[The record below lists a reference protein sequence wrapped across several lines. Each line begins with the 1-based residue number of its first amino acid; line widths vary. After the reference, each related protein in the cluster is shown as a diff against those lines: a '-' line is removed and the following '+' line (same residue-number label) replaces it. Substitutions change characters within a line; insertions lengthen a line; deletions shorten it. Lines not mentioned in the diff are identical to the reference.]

1 MSGMAV
7 SANRGEAAPDQY
19 NIAEVLRRATLQL
32 ESMVD
37 EVDELV
43 HQLEHADGQTGDVA
57 TEAAQARDL
66 AQQLVPAVM
75 YRLARCGEVA
85 SGYVDGAAGD

>member
-1 MSGMAV
+1 MSSMAV
-7 SANRGEAAPDQY
+7 TANRGEAAPDQV
-19 NIAEVLRRATLQL
+19 NIADVLKRASIQL

-43 HQLEHADGQTGDVA
+43 YQLEQADGQAADA
-57 TEAAQARDL
+57 AADAAQAREL

-85 SGYVDGAAGD
+85 SGYVDSPDGE

>member
-1 MSGMAV
+1 MSSMAV
-7 SANRGEAAPDQY
+7 TANRGEAAPEQF
-19 NIAEVLRRATLQL
+19 NIADVLKRASVQL

-43 HQLEHADGQTGDVA
+43 HQLEHADGQSADEAADV
-57 TEAAQARDL
+57 AQARDL
-66 AQQLVPAVM
+66 ALQLVPAVM

-85 SGYVDGAAGD
+85 SGYVDRSDGD